1 MAHVEQREFFASMLA
16 KFPASFTGVR
26 VLEVGSLNINGTVRD
41 FFTDCKYV
49 GVDVAP
55 GPGVDVVCQGQN
67 LDYPD
72 KTFDTVISAECL
84 EHNPYWAD
92 TFANMARMCNG
103 MVFMSCATTGRA
115 EHGTERTTPNCS
127 PLTVGL
133 GWDYYRNLTAQ
144 DFTTE
149 LDLGSMFSEWD
160 FSTNDS
166 SHDLYFFGS
175 VK

>member
-1 MAHVEQREFFASMLA
+1 MAHVEQREFFASMVT
-16 KFPASFTGVR
+16 KFPASFNGVR

-41 FFTDCKYV
+41 FFTNCKYV

-55 GPGVDVVCQGQN
+55 GSGVDVVCQGQN

-127 PLTVGL
+127 PLTVSL

-149 LDLGSMFSEWD
+149 LDLDSMFSEWNL
-160 FSTNDS
+160 STNDS